1 MILDGD
7 EPHGAGAGDEA
18 EDASGDVD
26 TRHIEQDA
34 NSHDTLAATELA
46 SRPTKS
52 IDTSGPWYDVEEGCW
67 INEPAPRLGSCK
79 QQGVPSAPA
88 QDQPQ
93 ILPQS
98 STPLQD
104 QINH

>member
-1 MILDGD
+1 MILDDDDSD
-7 EPHGAGAGDEA
+7 EAGAGDEA
-18 EDASGDVD
+18 EGASGDVA
-26 TRHIEQDA
+26 TGRVERDA
-34 NSHDTLAATELA
+34 SPHNTPATSELA

-52 IDTSGPWYDVEEGCW
+52 SDASSPWYNVE
-67 INEPAPRLGSCK
+67 EPAPRLGPCE

-104 QINH
+104 

>member
-1 MILDGD
+1 MILDDDDSD
-7 EPHGAGAGDEA
+7 EAGAGDEA
-18 EDASGDVD
+18 EGASGGVATGRVERDASP
-26 TRHIEQDA
+26 H
-34 NSHDTLAATELA
+34 NTLATSELA

-52 IDTSGPWYDVEEGCW
+52 SGASGP
-67 INEPAPRLGSCK
+67 PRLGPCE

-93 ILPQS
+93 IFPQS

-104 QINH
+104 